1 LLPEDGEHSEAEKQA
16 LLTAVEIMV
25 PTPSLLSALAVRFY
39 TEEDKTVNILG
50 DSLRYDTCI
59 YLCLNHTMERAN
71 SAVIEGY
78 GFGRD
83 GCHTSRN

>member
-1 LLPEDGEHSEAEKQA
+1 MVQTPLLW
-16 LLTAVEIMV
+16 
-25 PTPSLLSALAVRFY
+25 SALAVRIY
-39 TEEDKTVNILG
+39 TEEDKTVNIIG

-59 YLCLNHTMERAN
+59 YLGLNHMMDRAN

-78 GFGRD
+78 GFGTD